1 MSGVATESLLA
12 AGYALFL
19 VLVAIGLDRLARHSH
34 RRSELYRTAGFTYD
48 EHLDAWECPEGER
61 LHLIETDVRR
71 RLARYRARAQVCNSC
86 PRKGDCTDSDTGRE
100 VTRML
105 DPWPHSEAGRF
116 HRGIAIAIVCFGI
129 LVIGAG
135 AALHHGAADLAV
147 LGAALL
153 VSTAVGLYLLADF
166 RSDPSGFPWAEGER
180 SGPAPVPPQPERS
193 ASSMF

>member
-1 MSGVATESLLA
+1 MTGVATESLLA

-19 VLVAIGLDRLARHSH
+19 VLVAIGLDLLARHSH

-61 LHLIETDVRR
+61 LHLIEADVRQ
-71 RLARYRARAQVCNSC
+71 RLARYRARAQVCNAC

-166 RSDPSGFPWAEGER
+166 RSAPSGFPWAEGER
-180 SGPAPVPPQPERS
+180 SGPSPAGTHPGHSV
-193 ASSMF
+193 

>member
-1 MSGVATESLLA
+1 
-12 AGYALFL
+12 
-19 VLVAIGLDRLARHSH
+19 
-34 RRSELYRTAGFTYD
+34 
-48 EHLDAWECPEGER
+48 
-61 LHLIETDVRR
+61 
-71 RLARYRARAQVCNSC
+71 
-86 PRKGDCTDSDTGRE
+86 
-100 VTRML
+100 ML

-166 RSDPSGFPWAEGER
+166 RSAPSGFPWAEGER
-180 SGPAPVPPQPERS
+180 SGPAPAGTHPGHSV
-193 ASSMF
+193 